1 MPETSQIPRRA
12 FLAAALAQPPQ
23 RKLKIAFLGAAHS
36 HAPGKLAVVRANPAF
51 ELAGVVEDVPAL
63 RASFQSEGIPLLTRE
78 QLLSDPSIEIVA
90 VESEVKRHARD
101 AFAALNA
108 GKHVHLEKPPADNM
122 AETRMVVET
131 ARRKQR
137 LLQLGYMWRHH
148 PGMNL
153 MLEAAR
159 QGWLGEIYLIKA
171 MMNTLIGPEAR
182 PEWNL
187 FPGGQMFEQGC
198 HLLDPIVR
206 LLGKPTR
213 ITSTLK
219 TSGAFADTLKDNCVA
234 VLEYPKA
241 LAVATTAVLQP
252 SAGPYRCLEIYGAN
266 GTATLR
272 PIEPPTLE
280 IDLAKPAG
288 PYPAGRRKVDLP
300 PFHRYE
306 GDFQELVHCLQTGKS
321 LSVTLDQEF
330 ALQQV
335 LLEASH
341 M

>member
-1 MPETSQIPRRA
+1 MPPTLTRRT
-12 FLAAALAQPPQ
+12 LLSAAALVQPA
-23 RKLKIAFLGAAHS
+23 RKLRIAFLGAAHS
-36 HAPGKLAVVRANPAF
+36 HFPGKLAVVRANPAF
-51 ELAGVVEDVPAL
+51 ELAGIVEDDPQIRTRLQA
-63 RASFQSEGIPLLTRE
+63 QNETLLTRD
-78 QLLSDPSIEIVA
+78 QLLADSSIEVVA
-90 VESEVKRHARD
+90 VESQVKRHARD

-122 AETRMVVET
+122 AETRTVIET

-148 PGMNL
+148 PGMNR

-159 QGWLGEIYLIKA
+159 QGWLGDVYLIKA

-206 LLGKPTR
+206 LLGKPAK

-219 TSGAFADTLKDNCVA
+219 TSGPFPDNLEDNCVA
-234 VLEYPKA
+234 VLDYPKA
-241 LAVATTAVLQP
+241 IAVVTTAVLQP
-252 SAGPYRCLEIYGAN
+252 SATPYRCLEIYGTN

-272 PIEPPTLE
+272 PIEPPALE

-288 PYPAGRRKVDLP
+288 PYPAGRHKVDLP

-306 GDFQELVHCLQTGKS
+306 GDFQELAQCIVEGKP